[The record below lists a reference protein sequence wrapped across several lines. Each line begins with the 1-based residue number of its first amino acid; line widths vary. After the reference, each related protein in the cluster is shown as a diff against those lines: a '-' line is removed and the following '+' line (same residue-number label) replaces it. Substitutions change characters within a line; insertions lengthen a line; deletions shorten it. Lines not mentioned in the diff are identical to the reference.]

1 MLSIENVTKTYRGR
15 AGALPVLARV
25 NLDVRRGELCALTGA
40 SGSGKTTL
48 MNLIGLL
55 DRPDDGAILL
65 DGILT
70 ASLKEP

>member
-48 MNLIGLL
+48 MNLM
-55 DRPDDGAILL
+55 RP
-65 DGILT
+65 
-70 ASLKEP
+70 